1 MKFQIIFIRP
11 LSSRKHEEADEV
23 ALLEEW
29 QGQCMVVWVPS
40 FQEAVDEEEEALGA
54 CVVGEVEEII

>member
-11 LSSRKHEEADEV
+11 LSSRKLEEADEV

-29 QGQCMVVWVPS
+29 LGQCMVVWVPS
-40 FQEAVDEEEEALGA
+40 FQEAVDGEEEANEG
-54 CVVGEVEEII
+54 CFVGEVEEII